1 MTNQQLPG
9 LTIRYFSDT
18 DTLVLL
24 AEGKQKGPE
33 AETVADGLVAHF
45 GEEGESVGFTL
56 EWASALLRSHIQENG
71 NRAALDTPLDTTTSS
86 AAPHQT
92 RNDG

>member
-9 LTIRYFSDT
+9 LTVRYFSDT

-24 AEGKQKGPE
+24 ADGKQKGPE

-45 GEEGESVGFTL
+45 GQEGESVGFTL
-56 EWASALLRSHIQENG
+56 EWASALLRSLIQENG
-71 NRAALDTPLDTTTSS
+71 NRAALDNPNTSIDAS
-86 AAPHQT
+86 SVRA
-92 RNDG
+92 RRRSS